1 MNIFD
6 IIWRKHG
13 QLSERE
19 RQIALT
25 AIENT
30 KKETFEKVCE
40 FLMVAITETTTA
52 DDFDG
57 EFVEFIAAYDYTSLE
72 SFIRDLKLA
81 LGIKVKE
88 E

>member
-6 IIWRKHG
+6 IIWQKHG

-30 KKETFEKVCE
+30 KKETFEKACE
-40 FLMVAITETTTA
+40 FLRATITETTTV

-72 SFIRDLKLA
+72 SFMRDLKLA
-81 LGIKVKE
+81 LGMEVKE